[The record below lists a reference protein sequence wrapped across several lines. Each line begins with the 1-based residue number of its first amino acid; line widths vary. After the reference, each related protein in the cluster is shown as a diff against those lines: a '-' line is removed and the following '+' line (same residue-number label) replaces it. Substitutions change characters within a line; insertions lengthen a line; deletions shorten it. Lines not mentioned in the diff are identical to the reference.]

1 MYLILYFLVST
12 IFRLMVNACW
22 LFFFFGGAFGRQ
34 DYMKG
39 ISNNVVN
46 PRICV
51 SAFSIT
57 LGVWLVNGSSMGMS

>member
-1 MYLILYFLVST
+1 MLVDCFS
-12 IFRLMVNACW
+12 
-22 LFFFFGGAFGRQ
+22 FFGGAFGRQ